1 MLSWITG
8 ELSPSE
14 EVKATQSWVPEFDGE
29 FYVET
34 CIRESLETPIPLAIM
49 ALAQVVVSD
58 ELEPIPFDFM
68 ISVDFK
74 SLEIRAGEVGKLLV
88 TVQPVSGTPETVE
101 LRLDNIPSGINS
113 VAGKEGLNHTSLILY
128 LLK

>member
-1 MLSWITG
+1 LLSWITG

-29 FYVET
+29 FYVGT
-34 CIRESLETPIPLAIM
+34 YIRESLETPIPLAIM

-88 TVQPVSGTPETVE
+88 TVQPVAGTPETVE
-101 LRLDNIPSGINS
+101 LRLDNIPSGFNS
-113 VAGKEGLNHTSLILY
+113 VAGKEGLNHTPLILC

>member
-1 MLSWITG
+1 MGT
-8 ELSPSE
+8 
-14 EVKATQSWVPEFDGE
+14 
-29 FYVET
+29 Y
-34 CIRESLETPIPLAIM
+34 IRESLETPIPLAIM

-88 TVQPVSGTPETVE
+88 TIQPVSGTPETVE

-113 VAGKEGLNHTSLILY
+113 VAGKEGLNHTPLILC